1 MRRIVGRIAASLLL
15 LGILVAAIVGFE
27 AATKAQH
34 ENIALAKMFDAD
46 ALAHYR
52 LKELAEKIS
61 FGLVKNEAKA
71 RLQKLRNL
79 QESDEHRSRV
89 YAAIAWGVMLLGL
102 LVALLFL
109 PKEEAL
115 AWMSLAALVMLSTGI
130 AAPLLSVTIHKE
142 IAYLGDVVLSFES
155 KSLLGS
161 VKALFAKGEWA
172 VGGVIA
178 LFSLLL
184 PYVKLLFFLVV
195 ALGHRHAFV
204 AKAEQFLRRLGKWSM
219 LDVFVV
225 AIVVSYLGSADA
237 QTSRATLH
245 IGIFFFLAY
254 VLLSLVAS
262 LYAERLV
269 RR

>member
-1 MRRIVGRIAASLLL
+1 MKRMIGRITALLLL
-15 LGILVAAIVGFE
+15 LGMLVAAIVGFE
-27 AATKAQH
+27 AATKAQQ
-34 ENIALAKMFDAD
+34 ESMALAKMFDAD

-61 FGLVKNEAKA
+61 FGLVKNEAKT
-71 RLQKLRNL
+71 RLQKLRSL
-79 QESDEHRSRV
+79 QESDEHRSRI
-89 YAAIAWGVMLLGL
+89 YAAVAWGVMLLGL
-102 LVALLFL
+102 LVALFFL
-109 PKEEAL
+109 SKAEAL
-115 AWMSLAALVMLSTGI
+115 AWMSLAALLMLSVGI

-161 VKALFAKGEWA
+161 AKALFAKGEWA
-172 VGGVIA
+172 VGGTIA
-178 LFSLLL
+178 LFSLFL
-184 PYVKLLFFLVV
+184 PYLKLLFFLVV

-204 AKAEQFLRRLGKWSM
+204 TKAERFLRQLGKWSM

-225 AIVVSYLGSADA
+225 AIVVSYLGSTDA

-245 IGIFFFLAY
+245 VGIFFFLAY
-254 VLLSLVAS
+254 VLLSLIAS

-269 RR
+269 KA